1 MLIFTF
7 VWFLSYFLSHQ
18 ISPKTLKDFS
28 PLNVIGIKFSIVIYL
43 VLKAYDYCPLIYP
56 FVISSYAMH
65 HVFTHPCHNSR
76 RLIKI
81 LVTTKILPINWHFL
95 FKGVFFIFIL
105 SSFQNLVPSWIETF
119 FSWKITKLCGLYC
132 FFCFAKHIPWPKTE
146 E

>member
-1 MLIFTF
+1 MPSYDRKTAFKIGGGGPKLGYTQKSYFVEISDYNDLYTVLIFTF

-65 HVFTHPCHNSR
+65 HMSS
-76 RLIKI
+76 LIPVI
-81 LVTTKILPINWHFL
+81 
-95 FKGVFFIFIL
+95 
-105 SSFQNLVPSWIETF
+105 
-119 FSWKITKLCGLYC
+119 
-132 FFCFAKHIPWPKTE
+132 IPGD
-146 E
+146 